1 MNNYEKTFME
11 NIKNIIMLFLMYVGH
26 AISFL
31 LYKNA
36 EILSE
41 IHMVIFQIIYHII
54 VLQCLFLL
62 L

>member
-31 LYKNA
+31 LYKMQKFYQK
-36 EILSE
+36 STW
-41 IHMVIFQIIYHII
+41 
-54 VLQCLFLL
+54 
-62 L
+62 